1 MRLEGKQIGRYR
13 FEQLIGR
20 GAMGEVYLAVDPRIQ
35 QQVAVKVLQAEPSA
49 YPRTNVARE
58 AERFQNEASAIA
70 NLRHPHIVPLYDYNE
85 TSIDEAAITYLV
97 IPYYKEGS
105 FASWLRRRGSDLLPM
120 EDVVYF
126 VQQAADALQ
135 YAHNHQVIHRD
146 VKPSN
151 FLIDTSENPNR
162 PNLLPADF
170 GISKFAMATTTGGTQ
185 SLGTLTYMPPEQ
197 LNGRPTYA
205 SDQYALAIMAYELL
219 VGHPPF
225 EGPPPVVIRQHMEDQ
240 PQPPSTLN
248 PGLPRAIDH
257 VLLRALDKKPENR
270 YPTISEFARALQQA
284 LPGTSD
290 IPKIQPESSSGELQR
305 GGEVGEPQKGS
316 DIRATL
322 RISPAEAQKGTDRM
336 VNLPGGRQVTVTVPA
351 NANHG
356 QVLDFPGLGESSP
369 SGGPA
374 GNLILTLSIEQQEQT
389 PLTTPPQPQ
398 PKADTP
404 DIPFVKASPPD
415 NQGGTKP
422 NRRTIVIAS
431 GIVLVVLVLALV
443 FYAVSRTGTNTGN
456 GTVTVDATATII
468 AQNPDPYP
476 PKNRTLTGIDP
487 LSDTSHGNWDVNS
500 DKFGTCAFTGGAYH
514 VTALQQ
520 PGTDPQPGKGCS
532 LPSVNLRDFAY
543 QVQMTIV
550 KGNRGGI
557 FFRDDGNGNGY
568 YFFIGQDGTYELG
581 LYQHCPNCSYKV
593 FRNGSSS
600 AINNGLNQSNLMAVV
615 ASRSTIDL
623 YVNNQKI
630 DSDSDSSYSQGQIGM
645 FASVL
650 NGPTE
655 VVFSNAKVWTGSP
668 YPPFGTLALDDSL
681 SDRTHGDKWY
691 FEDTG
696 PGTCVFT
703 GGAYHAKEIQPNTG
717 KACVGPDTNFSDF
730 AYQVQMTIVK
740 GDGGG
745 LFFRDDGKGNGYYF
759 FIGQNGTYE
768 FGIYN
773 NCPGNNCADH
783 KLKAA
788 EDTAINTGLNQ
799 SNLVA
804 VVAKGST
811 IELYM
816 NNHHIDSV
824 SNSSYSG
831 GRIGVFASDQN
842 NPTEV
847 VFSNAKVW
855 T

>member
-13 FEQLIGR
+13 FEQLVGR

-35 QQVAVKVLQAEPSA
+35 QQVAVKVLQAEPSV
-49 YPRTNVARE
+49 YPATNVARE
-58 AERFQNEASAIA
+58 AERFRREASAIA
-70 NLRHPHIVPLYDYNE
+70 NLRHPHIVPLYDYDE
-85 TSIDEAAITYLV
+85 TSIDESAITYLV

-135 YAHNHQVIHRD
+135 YAHNQQVIHRD

-151 FLIDTSENPNR
+151 FLIDTSETPNR
-162 PNLLPADF
+162 PNLLLADF
-170 GISKFAMATTTGGTQ
+170 GISKFAMGTTASGTQ

-197 LNGRPTYA
+197 LHGRPTYA

-240 PQPPSTLN
+240 PQPPSMLN

-270 YPTISEFARALQQA
+270 YPTISEFAQALQQA

-290 IPKIQPESSSGELQR
+290 IPQRQPESSSGELQR
-305 GGEVGEPQKGS
+305 SGEVREPQTGS

-322 RISPAEAQKGTDRM
+322 RISPAEAQSGTDRM

-351 NANHG
+351 NAYNG
-356 QVLDFPGLGESSP
+356 QILDFPGLGESSP

-398 PKADTP
+398 PNTDVPQAGALQPKADIP
-404 DIPFVKASPPD
+404 DIPIVKAPPPD
-415 NQGGTKP
+415 NQGGTKR
-422 NRRTIVIAS
+422 NQRTIAIAS

-476 PKNRTLTGIDP
+476 PMNRTLADIDP
-487 LSDTSHGNWDVNS
+487 LSDNSHGYNWNVNS
-500 DKFGTCAFTGGAYH
+500 DKFGTCAFIGGAYD
-514 VTALQQ
+514 VI
-520 PGTDPQPGKGCS
+520 DPTQDNEGKGCLAS
-532 LPSVNLRDFAY
+532 PNFSNFVY
-543 QVQMTIV
+543 QVQM
-550 KGNRGGI
+550 R
-557 FFRDDGNGNGY
+557 
-568 YFFIGQDGTYELG
+568 
-581 LYQHCPNCSYKV
+581 
-593 FRNGSSS
+593 
-600 AINNGLNQSNLMAVV
+600 
-615 ASRSTIDL
+615 
-623 YVNNQKI
+623 
-630 DSDSDSSYSQGQIGM
+630 
-645 FASVL
+645 
-650 NGPTE
+650 
-655 VVFSNAKVWTGSP
+655 
-668 YPPFGTLALDDSL
+668 
-681 SDRTHGDKWY
+681 
-691 FEDTG
+691 
-696 PGTCVFT
+696 
-703 GGAYHAKEIQPNTG
+703 
-717 KACVGPDTNFSDF
+717 
-730 AYQVQMTIVK
+730 IVK

-745 LFFRDDGKGNGYYF
+745 ILFRDDGNGNGYYF

-768 FGIYN
+768 FGIYKGACN
-773 NCPGNNCADH
+773 NCTFSTTDRHTGASP
-783 KLKAA
+783 
-788 EDTAINTGLNQ
+788 AINKGLNQ

-804 VVAKGST
+804 IVASGST
-811 IELYM
+811 IDLYV
-816 NNHHIDSV
+816 NNQKIGSGSDST
-824 SNSSYSG
+824 YGSG
-831 GRIGVFASDQN
+831 QIGVLAADLN
-842 NPTEV
+842 GPTEV
-847 VFSNAKVW
+847 VFTNAKVW